1 MERLTRKS
9 YAEMSDAQQ
18 HAFDLIAKGRKGVT
32 DGRIGGP
39 FDIWMLSPEIAVLI
53 DELGKK
59 FRFNLSVDRRH
70 IEISILV
77 TGQFWQSQYE
87 WYAHEIMA
95 REAGLPEAMIQSIK
109 VGDRPEF
116 GDAADEAAYDLASE
130 LHKAHRVGDETY
142 SRAVTAFGEQGVA
155 ELINLCGFYT
165 MVSMS
170 LNTFRIGL
178 PEDAELPFKE

>member
-9 YAEMSDAQQ
+9 YAEMSAQQ
-18 HAFDLIAKGRKGVT
+18 KPVFDAIAKGRSGVT

-39 FDIWMLSPEIAVLI
+39 FDIWMLSPEIAGLI
-53 DELGKK
+53 DKLGKK
-59 FRFNLSVDRRH
+59 FRYNLSVDRRY

-77 TGQFWQSQYE
+77 TGAYWKSQYE
-87 WYAHEIMA
+87 WYAHEPMA
-95 REAGLPEAMIQSIK
+95 RDAGVSDAIIQSIK
-109 VGDRPEF
+109 EGGRPHF
-116 GDAADEAAYDLASE
+116 DDSGDAAAHDLAME
-130 LHKAHRVGDETY
+130 LHKTHEVSDDTY
-142 SRAVTAFGEQGVA
+142 ARAVAAFGEQGVA

-178 PEDAELPFKE
+178 PEGAALPFK